1 MQGVPTRTPEGVDSD
16 DQPQRRLRQRRWSD
30 GDRGGPARPG
40 GVRAGRRTA
49 TRRGRVRDRRRR
61 PGDAWL
67 AMDEPFELA
76 PSVLVA
82 SLRVTAGPE
91 TGDEFE
97 AHLRVGRKVSD

>member
-1 MQGVPTRTPEGVDSD
+1 
-16 DQPQRRLRQRRWSD
+16 
-30 GDRGGPARPG
+30 
-40 GVRAGRRTA
+40 
-49 TRRGRVRDRRRR
+49 
-61 PGDAWL
+61 
-67 AMDEPFELA
+67 MDEPFELA